1 MHTSASPN
9 ITLANGV
16 SMPVLGFGVFKVPN
30 GEDTIQAV
38 SQALKAGYRSIDTAA
53 FYGNEEGVR
62 TALEQSGLSREK
74 VFITTKVWNSDQ
86 GYDRTLAAF
95 ENSRRLLGL
104 EVIDLFLIHWPV
116 KDKFSDTWKALEKVY
131 SDGKA
136 RAIGV
141 SNFHEHH
148 LETLKETAEVTPM
161 VNQVELHP
169 YLSQKPLRDYCGK
182 QGIWMEAWSP
192 LMRGKVLSDP
202 VITGIGEKQGK
213 TAAQVVLRWEFQN
226 DIIIIPK
233 SVTPSRIDENLDIF
247 DFQLSD
253 KEMQAIDAL
262 NRDERVGPDPDNF
275 NF

>member
-1 MHTSASPN
+1 MTKSASPI
-9 ITLANGV
+9 ITLTNGV
-16 SMPVLGFGVFKVPN
+16 TMPILGFGVFKVPN

-38 SQALKAGYRSIDTAA
+38 KHALQAGYRSIDTAA

-62 TALEQSGLSREK
+62 IALEQSGVSRKE
-74 VFITTKVWNSDQ
+74 VFVTTKVWNSDQ
-86 GYDRTLAAF
+86 GYDRTLKAF
-95 ENSRRLLGL
+95 ENSMRLLNMDA
-104 EVIDLFLIHWPV
+104 IDLFLIHWPV
-116 KDKFSDTWKALEKVY
+116 KGKFTDTWKALEKIY
-131 SDGKA
+131 NDGKA

-141 SNFHEHH
+141 SNFHVHH
-148 LETLKETAEVTPM
+148 LETLKKTAAVTPM

-169 YLSQKPLRDYCGK
+169 YLSQKPLRDYCRE

-192 LMRGKVLSDP
+192 LMRGRVLNDP
-202 VITGIGEKQGK
+202 VITDIAAGNGK

-233 SVTPSRIDENLDIF
+233 SVTPSRIEENFDIF
-247 DFQLSD
+247 DFDLSD